1 MKNMMYM
8 LGGVGVGIVASK
20 YGKDIMKSM
29 KKEKKTLSKNQLNIK
44 FAFNNV

>member
-20 YGKDIMKSM
+20 YGKDI
-29 KKEKKTLSKNQLNIK
+29 IK
-44 FAFNNV
+44 AMN

>member
-20 YGKDIMKSM
+20 YGKDIMKAM
-29 KKEKKTLSKNQLNIK
+29 KKKRKLLLKQLIN
-44 FAFNNV
+44 F